1 VICVLLRIA
10 LHVQLLLLAM
20 NVISLTDTRL
30 LVQIS
35 VSYALYLDVKF
46 VLLDSLVTDVIKLL
60 IILLIYLFNVNFAQF
75 LIV

>member
-1 VICVLLRIA
+1 MICVLLRIA

-30 LVQIS
+30 LIQIS

-46 VLLDSLVTDVIKLL
+46 VPLDSLVTDVIKLL